1 MTRTLSLEH
10 RAKLSAWHSAK
21 TLTPK
26 HRAAISASL
35 KGNPKLKTPRG
46 VLRFLSLEEREDYR
60 VLRKKGRFTQ
70 QETLA
75 KIGRFDLIGEGRS

>member
-1 MTRTLSLEH
+1 MTRTHSPETRARMRAAKIGRRHTSEH
-10 RAKLSAWHSAK
+10 N
-21 TLTPK
+21 
-26 HRAAISASL
+26 AAISASL

-60 VLRKKGRFTQ
+60 VLRKKGCFSQ